1 MSCRE
6 AKSILP
12 DDINTISSGNQF
24 GFSNICGDDMYG
36 FNQTESA
43 IALIP
48 VDPTI
53 SVRGN
58 DNDREILSG
67 SKMRGFM
74 YGRSFTVSIDDCPS
88 ENPMLLKN
96 WTQYMEETATDGIVR
111 EQLNSLVPALFSG
124 VGTVSIIPGKFLK
137 CFKSNV

>member
-1 MSCRE
+1 
-6 AKSILP
+6 
-12 DDINTISSGNQF
+12 
-24 GFSNICGDDMYG
+24 MYG
-36 FNQTESA
+36 CSQTESA

-48 VDPTI
+48 LDPTT
-53 SVRGN
+53 SVVEGN
-58 DNDREILSG
+58 DNNNREILSG

-124 VGTVSIIPGKFLK
+124 VGTVSIIPGRFPSFLNCILLDFLSQYSFVHREQTFWDMVNPTK
-137 CFKSNV
+137 LIALS